1 MSEQSV
7 HSLKPNHFL

>member
-1 MSEQSV
+1 MTEQSV